1 MQMNLRLAIVSIVVA
16 LLACTAGAAGIFDI
30 SLDYGSTSQAD
41 IDTYGTAFNNAAATW
56 ENYISGYQP
65 GININADGNSPI
77 VITVN
82 LDYIDGAGDAEGN
95 ILGSAGPTRGYVNY
109 NDTGYTFT
117 TEGSMTFDTYD
128 LDMMV
133 AQPNNYF
140 ENVILHEMGHVLGI
154 GTLWGPAY
162 NDVYIEGSGEYTG
175 ASALAAYQA
184 EFDPEATFVP
194 VELDGG
200 SGTANSHW
208 NEVGDEDALTSQF
221 NLESMND
228 ELMTGWASG
237 DMYVSNV
244 TLGSLEDIGYSVNYN
259 EHAPEPATMGLL
271 ALGGMAMLKRRKR
284 RRA

>member
-1 MQMNLRLAIVSIVVA
+1 
-16 LLACTAGAAGIFDI
+16 
-30 SLDYGSTSQAD
+30 
-41 IDTYGTAFNNAAATW
+41 
-56 ENYISGYQP
+56 
-65 GININADGNSPI
+65 
-77 VITVN
+77 
-82 LDYIDGAGDAEGN
+82 
-95 ILGSAGPTRGYVNY
+95 
-109 NDTGYTFT
+109 
-117 TEGSMTFDTYD
+117 MTFDTYD